1 MKKEVSAL
9 KSEMLK
15 RNEQI
20 RQLKEENADLRME
33 HRRNETGKEMLQSE
47 VERMRKELEVK
58 SIGDSVS
65 RTVQLQDQNRRLVN
79 ENNRLREEIN
89 VRDVELEKRGAPGYS
104 AAQFVDTSKANKTT
118 EEKLQLAY
126 VENKRVNDE
135 LRRVRAALE
144 ETHEADTG
152 SRFKDQHVTG
162 AMIETFKDVK
172 SRKRKTVTI
181 QDDKLRK
188 GVATAHS
195 NETDDLKLMKAR
207 DAGKRR

>member
-1 MKKEVSAL
+1 
-9 KSEMLK
+9 MLK

-33 HRRNETGKEMLQSE
+33 HRRIETDKEILESE

-89 VRDVELEKRGAPGYS
+89 VRDVELEKHGAPGYS
-104 AAQFVDTSKANKTT
+104 VAQFVDNSKANKTT
-118 EEKLQLAY
+118 EEKLKLAY

-135 LRRVRAALE
+135 LQRVRAALE

-152 SRFKDQHVTG
+152 SRFKDQNVTG

-181 QDDKLRK
+181 HDDKVRK
-188 GVATAHS
+188 GVATGHS
-195 NETDDLKLMKAR
+195 NETDDSKLMKVR